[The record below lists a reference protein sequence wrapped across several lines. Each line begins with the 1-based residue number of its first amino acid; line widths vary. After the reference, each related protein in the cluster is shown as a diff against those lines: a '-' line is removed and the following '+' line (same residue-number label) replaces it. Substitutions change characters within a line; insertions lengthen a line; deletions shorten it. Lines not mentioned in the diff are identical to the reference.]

1 MNTTMMKLAA
11 ALGLAG
17 TLALGAMTTSFAQN
31 PYSQQDRC
39 IPQYDSSGAQKA
51 PYC

>member
-1 MNTTMMKLAA
+1 MKASMMELAA

-17 TLALGAMTTSFAQN
+17 ALTLSAATISFAQN
-31 PYSQQDRC
+31 PYSQNNRC

>member
-1 MNTTMMKLAA
+1 MKTTMMKLGA

-17 TLALGAMTTSFAQN
+17 ALTLGAATASFAQN
-31 PYSQQDRC
+31 PYSQQNSC

>member
-1 MNTTMMKLAA
+1 MKATMMKLAA

-17 TLALGAMTTSFAQN
+17 ALAIGVTTASFAQN
-31 PYSQQDRC
+31 PYSQQNSC